1 MQRGKTDLAGT
12 VGLPKAGEESIPTIM
27 NYKGVFCFFSKS
39 RLRIEMWN
47 YWLYI

>member
-27 NYKGVFCFFSKS
+27 NYNGVFCFFPCH
-39 RLRIEMWN
+39 N
-47 YWLYI
+47 YI